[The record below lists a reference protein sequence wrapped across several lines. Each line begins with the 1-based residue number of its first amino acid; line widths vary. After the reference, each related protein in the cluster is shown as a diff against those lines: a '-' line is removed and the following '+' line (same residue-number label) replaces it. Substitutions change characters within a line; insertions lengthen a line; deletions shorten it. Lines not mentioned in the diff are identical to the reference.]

1 MEGFMLYTAQY
12 PAIKTM
18 TQEQKGDLLDALYAY
33 AIDGAQ
39 ISAEADPMVQMAFAF
54 IRDAIDRAQ
63 GKYEAKCERNRQT
76 ALKREQKKRESQTC
90 TNVHEHDA
98 DNAAEH
104 EREGKAQTC
113 TNVHERV
120 PQSTNVHERGK
131 TARTCTNVNERA
143 PQSTNV
149 HECSPI
155 KTKRNKTKQNKTNPS
170 IERGGK
176 EKEKESPQA
185 AVSFSALSPT
195 PTPTGEE
202 SGGSEDAEA
211 QRRRVELDAEC
222 TALKNYWN
230 EQAEKTGSLVRR
242 VTLMTDARKAL
253 VRARLAEYDNDESV
267 LRLAV
272 DKVIASNYANGENP
286 RSWVA
291 TFDWLMTQDNFV
303 KTLEGNYDNEPRKA
317 KQNAKNA
324 GRPQA
329 AGCDLTEA
337 IAEAQQDNADKDR
350 EMKERI
356 EGLVRLVNR
365 DPHSSARRSL
375 ENYERNGTL
384 KRLGIVWE
392 PLFNQS

>member
-76 ALKREQKKRESQTC
+76 ALKREQKKREAQTY

-120 PQSTNVHERGK
+120 SQSTNVHKRGK
-131 TARTCTNVNERA
+131 IARTCTNVNERA

-155 KTKRNKTKQNKTNPS
+155 KTKLNKTKQNKTNPS

-195 PTPTGEE
+195 PTPTGE
-202 SGGSEDAEA
+202 SSDGSEETEA
-211 QRRRVELDAEC
+211 QRRRVEIDAEC
-222 TALKNYWN
+222 VALKTYWN

-242 VTLMTDARKAL
+242 VTLLTDARKAL
-253 VRARLAEYDNDESV
+253 VRARLAEYDNDINV

-272 DKVIASNYANGENP
+272 DKIIASSYANGENP
-286 RSWVA
+286 RNWVA
-291 TFDWLMTQDNFV
+291 TFDWLMTQENLV
-303 KTLEGNYDNEPRKA
+303 KTLEGNYDNALRRTRQGCKDKPA
-317 KQNAKNA
+317 S
-324 GRPQA
+324 
-329 AGCDLTEA
+329 AGCDMTEA

-350 EMKERI
+350 KMKERI

-365 DPHSSARRSL
+365 DPQSSARKSL
-375 ENYERNGTL
+375 EYYERNGTL
-384 KRLGIVWE
+384 KRLGIIWE
-392 PLFNQS
+392 PLLHQA

>member
-76 ALKREQKKRESQTC
+76 ALKREQKKREAQTY

-113 TNVHERV
+113 TNVHEC
-120 PQSTNVHERGK
+120 GK

-195 PTPTGEE
+195 PTPTGE
-202 SGGSEDAEA
+202 SSDGSEETEA
-211 QRRRVELDAEC
+211 QRRRVEIDTEC
-222 TALKNYWN
+222 VALKTYWN

-253 VRARLAEYDNDESV
+253 VRARLAEYDNDINV

-272 DKVIASNYANGENP
+272 DKIIASSYANGENP
-286 RSWVA
+286 RNWVA
-291 TFDWLMTQDNFV
+291 TFDWLMTQENLV
-303 KTLEGNYDNEPRKA
+303 KTLEGNYDNALRRTRQGCKDKPA
-317 KQNAKNA
+317 S
-324 GRPQA
+324 
-329 AGCDLTEA
+329 AGCDMTEA

-350 EMKERI
+350 KMKERI

-365 DPHSSARRSL
+365 DPQSSARKSL
-375 ENYERNGTL
+375 EYYERNGTL
-384 KRLGIVWE
+384 KRLGIIWK
-392 PLFNQS
+392 PLLHQA

>member
-76 ALKREQKKRESQTC
+76 ALKREQKKREAQTC

-104 EREGKAQTC
+104 KREEKAQTC
-113 TNVHERV
+113 
-120 PQSTNVHERGK
+120 TNVHERGK

-155 KTKRNKTKQNKTNPS
+155 KTKLNKTKQNKTNPS

-185 AVSFSALSPT
+185 SVSFSALSPT
-195 PTPTGEE
+195 PTGES
-202 SGGSEDAEA
+202 SGGSEEAEA
-211 QRRRVELDAEC
+211 QRRRVEIDAEC
-222 TALKNYWN
+222 VALKTYWN

-253 VRARLAEYDNDESV
+253 VRARLAEYDNDINV

-272 DKVIASNYANGENP
+272 DKIIASSYANGENP
-286 RSWVA
+286 RNWVA
-291 TFDWLMTQDNFV
+291 TFDWLMTQENLV
-303 KTLEGNYDNEPRKA
+303 KTLEGNYDNALRRT
-317 KQNAKNA
+317 KQGCKDKPAS
-324 GRPQA
+324 
-329 AGCDLTEA
+329 AGCDMTEA

-350 EMKERI
+350 KMKERI

-365 DPHSSARRSL
+365 DPQSSARKSL
-375 ENYERNGTL
+375 EYYERNGTL
-384 KRLGIVWE
+384 KRLGIIWE
-392 PLFNQS
+392 PLLHQA

>member
-76 ALKREQKKRESQTC
+76 ALKREQKKREAQTC

-98 DNAAEH
+98 DNATEH

-113 TNVHERV
+113 TNVNEC
-120 PQSTNVHERGK
+120 GK
-131 TARTCTNVNERA
+131 TARTCTNVHECAPQSTNVHERA

-149 HECSPI
+149 HECAPI
-155 KTKRNKTKQNKTNPS
+155 KTKRNKTKQNKTHPS

-195 PTPTGEE
+195 PTPTGES
-202 SGGSEDAEA
+202 SGGSEETEA
-211 QRRRVELDAEC
+211 QRRRVEIDAEC
-222 TALKNYWN
+222 VALKTYWN

-242 VTLMTDARKAL
+242 VTLLTDARKAL
-253 VRARLAEYDNDESV
+253 VRARLAEYDNDINV

-272 DKVIASNYANGENP
+272 DKIIASSYANGENP
-286 RSWVA
+286 RNWVA
-291 TFDWLMTQDNFV
+291 TFDWLMTQENLV
-303 KTLEGNYDNEPRKA
+303 KTLEGNYDNALRHT
-317 KQNAKNA
+317 KQGCKDKPAS
-324 GRPQA
+324 
-329 AGCDLTEA
+329 AGCDMTEA

-350 EMKERI
+350 KMKERI

-365 DPHSSARRSL
+365 DPQSSARKSL
-375 ENYERNGTL
+375 EYYERNGTL
-384 KRLGIVWE
+384 KRLGIIWK
-392 PLFNQS
+392 PLLHQA

>member
-76 ALKREQKKRESQTC
+76 ALKREQKKRE
-90 TNVHEHDA
+90 
-98 DNAAEH
+98 
-104 EREGKAQTC
+104 AQ
-113 TNVHERV
+113 
-120 PQSTNVHERGK
+120 
-131 TARTCTNVNERA
+131 TCTNVNERA

-155 KTKRNKTKQNKTNPS
+155 KTKQNKIKQNKTNPS

-195 PTPTGEE
+195 PTPTGES
-202 SGGSEDAEA
+202 SGGSEEAEA
-211 QRRRVELDAEC
+211 QRRRVEIDAEC
-222 TALKNYWN
+222 VALKNYWN
-230 EQAEKTGSLVRR
+230 GQAEKTGSLVRR
-242 VTLMTDARKAL
+242 VTLLTDARKAL
-253 VRARLAEYDNDESV
+253 IRARLAEYDNDIAV

-272 DKVIASNYANGENP
+272 DKIIASSYANGENP
-286 RSWVA
+286 RNWVA
-291 TFDWLMTQDNFV
+291 TFDWLMTQENLV
-303 KTLEGNYDNEPRKA
+303 KTLEGNYDNALRRT
-317 KQNAKNA
+317 KQGCDKPAS
-324 GRPQA
+324 
-329 AGCDLTEA
+329 AGCDMTEA
-337 IAEAQQDNADKDR
+337 IAEAQQDSGDKER
-350 EMKERI
+350 ELKERI
-356 EGLVRLVNR
+356 EGMVRLVNR
-365 DPHSSARRSL
+365 DPQSSARKAL

-384 KRLGIVWE
+384 KRLGIIWE
-392 PLFNQS
+392 PLLRQA

>member
-76 ALKREQKKRESQTC
+76 ALKREQKKRE
-90 TNVHEHDA
+90 
-98 DNAAEH
+98 
-104 EREGKAQTC
+104 AQTC
-113 TNVHERV
+113 TNVH
-120 PQSTNVHERGK
+120 
-131 TARTCTNVNERA
+131 ERA

-155 KTKRNKTKQNKTNPS
+155 KTKQNKTKQNKTNPS

-195 PTPTGEE
+195 PTPTGES
-202 SGGSEDAEA
+202 SGGSEEAEA
-211 QRRRVELDAEC
+211 QRRRVEIDAEC
-222 TALKNYWN
+222 VALKNYWN
-230 EQAEKTGSLVRR
+230 GQAEKTGSLVRR
-242 VTLMTDARKAL
+242 VTLLTDARKAL
-253 VRARLAEYDNDESV
+253 IRARLAEYDNDITV

-272 DKVIASNYANGENP
+272 DKIIASSYANGENP
-286 RSWVA
+286 RNWVA
-291 TFDWLMTQDNFV
+291 TFDWLMTQENLV
-303 KTLEGNYDNEPRKA
+303 KTLEGNYDNALRRT
-317 KQNAKNA
+317 KQGCKDKPAS
-324 GRPQA
+324 
-329 AGCDLTEA
+329 AGCDMTKA
-337 IAEAQQDNADKDR
+337 IAEAQQDSGDKER
-350 EMKERI
+350 ELKERI
-356 EGLVRLVNR
+356 EGMVRLVNR
-365 DPHSSARRSL
+365 DPQSSARKAL

-384 KRLGIVWE
+384 KRLGIIWE
-392 PLFNQS
+392 PLLHQA

>member
-76 ALKREQKKRESQTC
+76 ALKREQKKREAQTY

-98 DNAAEH
+98 DNATEH

-113 TNVHERV
+113 TNVH
-120 PQSTNVHERGK
+120 K
-131 TARTCTNVNERA
+131 
-143 PQSTNV
+143 
-149 HECSPI
+149 CSPI
-155 KTKRNKTKQNKTNPS
+155 KTKLNKTKQNKTNPS

-195 PTPTGEE
+195 PTPTGES
-202 SGGSEDAEA
+202 SGRSEDAEA
-211 QRRRVELDAEC
+211 QRRRVEIDAEC
-222 TALKNYWN
+222 VALKTYWN

-242 VTLMTDARKAL
+242 VTLLTDARKAL
-253 VRARLAEYDNDESV
+253 VRARLAEYDNDIAV

-272 DKVIASNYANGENP
+272 DKIIASSYANGENP

-291 TFDWLMTQDNFV
+291 TFDWLMTQENLV
-303 KTLEGNYDNEPRKA
+303 KTLEGNYDNALRRT
-317 KQNAKNA
+317 KQGCDKPAS
-324 GRPQA
+324 
-329 AGCDLTEA
+329 AGCDMTEA
-337 IAEAQQDNADKDR
+337 IAEAQQDSGDKKR
-350 EMKERI
+350 ELKERI
-356 EGLVRLVNR
+356 EGMVRLVNR
-365 DPHSSARRSL
+365 DPQSSARKAL
-375 ENYERNGTL
+375 EYYERNGTL
-384 KRLGIVWE
+384 KRLGIIWE
-392 PLFNQS
+392 PLLHQA

>member
-76 ALKREQKKRESQTC
+76 ALKREQKKRE
-90 TNVHEHDA
+90 
-98 DNAAEH
+98 
-104 EREGKAQTC
+104 AQTC
-113 TNVHERV
+113 
-120 PQSTNVHERGK
+120 TNVHERGK

-155 KTKRNKTKQNKTNPS
+155 KTKQNKIKQNKTNPS
-170 IERGGK
+170 IERGG
-176 EKEKESPQA
+176 KEKESPQA

-195 PTPTGEE
+195 PTPTGES
-202 SGGSEDAEA
+202 SGGSEEAEA
-211 QRRRVELDAEC
+211 QRRRVEIDAEC
-222 TALKNYWN
+222 VALKNYWN
-230 EQAEKTGSLVRR
+230 GQAEKTGSLVRR
-242 VTLMTDARKAL
+242 VTLLTDARKAL
-253 VRARLAEYDNDESV
+253 IRARLAEYNNDITV

-272 DKVIASNYANGENP
+272 DKIIASSYANGENP
-286 RSWVA
+286 RNWVA
-291 TFDWLMTQDNFV
+291 TFDWLMTQENLV
-303 KTLEGNYDNEPRKA
+303 KTLEGNYDNALRRT
-317 KQNAKNA
+317 KQGCDKPAS
-324 GRPQA
+324 
-329 AGCDLTEA
+329 AGCDMTEA
-337 IAEAQQDNADKDR
+337 IAEAQQDSGDKER
-350 EMKERI
+350 ELKERI
-356 EGLVRLVNR
+356 EGMVRLVNR
-365 DPHSSARRSL
+365 DPQSSARKAL

-384 KRLGIVWE
+384 KRLGIIWE
-392 PLFNQS
+392 PLLLQA

>member
-76 ALKREQKKRESQTC
+76 ALKREQKKREAQTY

-98 DNAAEH
+98 DNAEKH
-104 EREGKAQTC
+104 EREEKAQ
-113 TNVHERV
+113 
-120 PQSTNVHERGK
+120 
-131 TARTCTNVNERA
+131 TCTNVNERA

-155 KTKRNKTKQNKTNPS
+155 KTKLNKTKQNKTNPS
-170 IERGGK
+170 IERGG
-176 EKEKESPQA
+176 KEKESPQA

-195 PTPTGEE
+195 PTPTGEK

-211 QRRRVELDAEC
+211 QRRRVEIDAEC
-222 TALKNYWN
+222 VALKNYWN
-230 EQAEKTGSLVRR
+230 GQAEKTGSLVRR
-242 VTLMTDARKAL
+242 VTLLTDARKAL
-253 VRARLAEYDNDESV
+253 IRARLAEYGNDITV

-272 DKVIASNYANGENP
+272 DKIIASSYANGENP
-286 RSWVA
+286 RNWVA
-291 TFDWLMTQDNFV
+291 TFDWLMTQENLV
-303 KTLEGNYDNEPRKA
+303 KTLEGNYDNALRRTKHGCDKPA
-317 KQNAKNA
+317 S
-324 GRPQA
+324 
-329 AGCDLTEA
+329 AGCDMTEA
-337 IAEAQQDNADKDR
+337 IAEAQQDSGDKER
-350 EMKERI
+350 ELKERI
-356 EGLVRLVNR
+356 EGMVRLVNR
-365 DPHSSARRSL
+365 DPQSSARKSL

-384 KRLGIVWE
+384 KRLGIIWE
-392 PLFNQS
+392 PLLHQA

>member
-76 ALKREQKKRESQTC
+76 ALKREQKKREAQTY

-104 EREGKAQTC
+104 KREEK
-113 TNVHERV
+113 
-120 PQSTNVHERGK
+120 
-131 TARTCTNVNERA
+131 ARTCTNVNECGKTARTC
-143 PQSTNV
+143 TNV

-155 KTKRNKTKQNKTNPS
+155 KTKRNKTKQNKTNLS

-195 PTPTGEE
+195 PTPTGES
-202 SGGSEDAEA
+202 SGGSEEAEA
-211 QRRRVELDAEC
+211 QRRRVEIDAEC
-222 TALKNYWN
+222 VALKTYWN

-253 VRARLAEYDNDESV
+253 VRARLAECDNDINV

-272 DKVIASNYANGENP
+272 DKIIASSYANGENP
-286 RSWVA
+286 RNWVA
-291 TFDWLMTQDNFV
+291 TFDWLMTQENLV
-303 KTLEGNYDNEPRKA
+303 KTLEGNYDNALRRT
-317 KQNAKNA
+317 KQGCKDKPAS
-324 GRPQA
+324 
-329 AGCDLTEA
+329 AGCDMTEA

-350 EMKERI
+350 KMKERI

-365 DPHSSARRSL
+365 DPQSSARKSL
-375 ENYERNGTL
+375 EYYERNGTL
-384 KRLGIVWE
+384 KRLGIIWE
-392 PLFNQS
+392 PLLHQA

>member
-76 ALKREQKKRESQTC
+76 ALKREQKKREAQTY

-104 EREGKAQTC
+104 EREGKAQTY

-120 PQSTNVHERGK
+120 PQSTNVHKRGK
-131 TARTCTNVNERA
+131 IARTCTNVNERA

-155 KTKRNKTKQNKTNPS
+155 KTKLNKTKQNKTNPS

-195 PTPTGEE
+195 PTPTGE
-202 SGGSEDAEA
+202 SSDGSEETEA
-211 QRRRVELDAEC
+211 QRRRVEIDAEC
-222 TALKNYWN
+222 VALKTYWN

-242 VTLMTDARKAL
+242 VTLLTDARKAL
-253 VRARLAEYDNDESV
+253 VRARLAEYDNDINV
-267 LRLAV
+267 LRLTV
-272 DKVIASNYANGENP
+272 DKIIASSYANGENP
-286 RSWVA
+286 RNWVA
-291 TFDWLMTQDNFV
+291 TFDWLMTQENLV
-303 KTLEGNYDNEPRKA
+303 KTLEGNYDNALRRT
-317 KQNAKNA
+317 KQGCKDKPAS
-324 GRPQA
+324 
-329 AGCDLTEA
+329 AGCDMTEA

-350 EMKERI
+350 KMKERI

-365 DPHSSARRSL
+365 DPQSSARKSL
-375 ENYERNGTL
+375 EYYERNGTL
-384 KRLGIVWE
+384 KRLGIIWE
-392 PLFNQS
+392 PLLHQA

>member
-1 MEGFMLYTAQY
+1 MLYTAQY

-76 ALKREQKKRESQTC
+76 ALKREQKKRE
-90 TNVHEHDA
+90 
-98 DNAAEH
+98 
-104 EREGKAQTC
+104 AQTC
-113 TNVHERV
+113 TNVH
-120 PQSTNVHERGK
+120 
-131 TARTCTNVNERA
+131 ERA

-155 KTKRNKTKQNKTNPS
+155 KTKLNKTKQNKTNPS

-195 PTPTGEE
+195 PTPTGES
-202 SGGSEDAEA
+202 SGGSEEAEA
-211 QRRRVELDAEC
+211 QRRRVEIDAEC
-222 TALKNYWN
+222 VALKNYWN
-230 EQAEKTGSLVRR
+230 GQAEKTGSLVRR
-242 VTLMTDARKAL
+242 VTLLTDARKAL
-253 VRARLAEYDNDESV
+253 IRARLAEYDNDITV

-272 DKVIASNYANGENP
+272 DKIIASSYANGENP
-286 RSWVA
+286 RNWVA
-291 TFDWLMTQDNFV
+291 TFDWLMTQENLV
-303 KTLEGNYDNEPRKA
+303 KTLEGNYDNALRRT
-317 KQNAKNA
+317 KQGCKDKPAS
-324 GRPQA
+324 
-329 AGCDLTEA
+329 AGCDMTEA
-337 IAEAQQDNADKDR
+337 IAEAQQDSGNKER
-350 EMKERI
+350 ELKERI
-356 EGLVRLVNR
+356 EGMVRLVNR
-365 DPHSSARRSL
+365 DPQSSARKAL

-384 KRLGIVWE
+384 KRLGIIWE
-392 PLFNQS
+392 PLLLQA

>member
-76 ALKREQKKRESQTC
+76 ALKREQKKREAQTC

-98 DNAAEH
+98 DNATEH
-104 EREGKAQTC
+104 KREEKAQTC
-113 TNVHERV
+113 
-120 PQSTNVHERGK
+120 TNVHERGK

-155 KTKRNKTKQNKTNPS
+155 KTKLNKTKQNKTNPS

-195 PTPTGEE
+195 PTPTGES
-202 SGGSEDAEA
+202 SGGSEEAEA
-211 QRRRVELDAEC
+211 QRRRVEIDAEC
-222 TALKNYWN
+222 VALKTYWN

-242 VTLMTDARKAL
+242 VTLLTDARKAL
-253 VRARLAEYDNDESV
+253 VRARLAEYDNDISV

-272 DKVIASNYANGENP
+272 DKIIASSYANGENP

-291 TFDWLMTQDNFV
+291 TFDWLMTQENFV
-303 KTLEGNYDNEPRKA
+303 KTLEGNYDNALRRT
-317 KQNAKNA
+317 KQGCKDKPAS
-324 GRPQA
+324 
-329 AGCDLTEA
+329 AGCDMTEA
-337 IAEAQQDNADKDR
+337 IAEAQQDSGDKER
-350 EMKERI
+350 ELKERI
-356 EGLVRLVNR
+356 EGMVRLVNR
-365 DPHSSARRSL
+365 DPQSSARKAL

-384 KRLGIVWE
+384 KRLGIIWE
-392 PLFNQS
+392 PLLHQA

>member
-76 ALKREQKKRESQTC
+76 ALKREQKKREAQTY

-113 TNVHERV
+113 TNVHK
-120 PQSTNVHERGK
+120 RGK

-155 KTKRNKTKQNKTNPS
+155 KTKLNKTKQNKTNPS

-195 PTPTGEE
+195 PTSTGE
-202 SGGSEDAEA
+202 SSDGSEEAEA
-211 QRRRVELDAEC
+211 QRRRVEIDAEC
-222 TALKNYWN
+222 VALKTYWN

-242 VTLMTDARKAL
+242 VTLLTDARKAL
-253 VRARLAEYDNDESV
+253 VRARLAEYDNDIAV

-272 DKVIASNYANGENP
+272 DKIIASSYANGENP

-291 TFDWLMTQDNFV
+291 TFDWLMTQENFV
-303 KTLEGNYDNEPRKA
+303 KTLEGNYDNALRRT
-317 KQNAKNA
+317 KQGCDKPAS
-324 GRPQA
+324 
-329 AGCDLTEA
+329 AGCDMTEA
-337 IAEAQQDNADKDR
+337 IAEAQQDSGDKKR
-350 EMKERI
+350 ELKERI
-356 EGLVRLVNR
+356 EGMVRLVNR
-365 DPHSSARRSL
+365 DPQSSARKAL

-392 PLFNQS
+392 PLLHQA

>member
-76 ALKREQKKRESQTC
+76 ALKREQKKREAQTC

-104 EREGKAQTC
+104 KREEKARTC
-113 TNVHERV
+113 
-120 PQSTNVHERGK
+120 TNVHERGK
-131 TARTCTNVNERA
+131 TARTCTNVHERA

-155 KTKRNKTKQNKTNPS
+155 KTKQNKTKQNKTNPS

-185 AVSFSALSPT
+185 SVSFSALSPT
-195 PTPTGEE
+195 PTPTGES
-202 SGGSEDAEA
+202 SGGSEEAEA
-211 QRRRVELDAEC
+211 QRRRVEIDAEC
-222 TALKNYWN
+222 VALKNYWN
-230 EQAEKTGSLVRR
+230 GQAEKTGSLVRR
-242 VTLMTDARKAL
+242 VTLLTDARKAL
-253 VRARLAEYDNDESV
+253 IRARLAEYDNDITV

-272 DKVIASNYANGENP
+272 DKIIASSYANGENP
-286 RSWVA
+286 RNWVA
-291 TFDWLMTQDNFV
+291 TFDWLMTQENLV
-303 KTLEGNYDNEPRKA
+303 KTLEGNYDNALRRT
-317 KQNAKNA
+317 KQGCDKPAS
-324 GRPQA
+324 
-329 AGCDLTEA
+329 AGCDMTEA
-337 IAEAQQDNADKDR
+337 IAEAQQDSGDKER
-350 EMKERI
+350 KLKERI
-356 EGLVRLVNR
+356 EGMVRLVNR
-365 DPHSSARRSL
+365 DPQSSARKAL

-384 KRLGIVWE
+384 KRLGIIWE
-392 PLFNQS
+392 PLLLQA

>member
-1 MEGFMLYTAQY
+1 MLYTAQY

-76 ALKREQKKRESQTC
+76 ALKREQKKREAQTC

-104 EREGKAQTC
+104 ESEEKAQTC
-113 TNVHERV
+113 
-120 PQSTNVHERGK
+120 
-131 TARTCTNVNERA
+131 
-143 PQSTNV
+143 TNV

-155 KTKRNKTKQNKTNPS
+155 KTKLNKTKQNKTNPS

-195 PTPTGEE
+195 PTPTGES
-202 SGGSEDAEA
+202 SGGSEEAEA
-211 QRRRVELDAEC
+211 QRRRVEIDAEC
-222 TALKNYWN
+222 VALKNYWN
-230 EQAEKTGSLVRR
+230 GQAEKTGSLVRR
-242 VTLMTDARKAL
+242 VTLLTDARKAL
-253 VRARLAEYDNDESV
+253 VRARLAEYDNDIAV

-272 DKVIASNYANGENP
+272 DKIIASSYANGENP
-286 RSWVA
+286 RNWVA
-291 TFDWLMTQDNFV
+291 TFAWLMTQENLV
-303 KTLEGNYDNEPRKA
+303 KTLEGNYDNALRRT
-317 KQNAKNA
+317 KQGCDKPAS
-324 GRPQA
+324 
-329 AGCDLTEA
+329 AGCDMTEA
-337 IAEAQQDNADKDR
+337 IAEAQQDSGDKER
-350 EMKERI
+350 ELKERI
-356 EGLVRLVNR
+356 EGMVRLVNR
-365 DPHSSARRSL
+365 DPQSSARKAL

-384 KRLGIVWE
+384 KRLGIIWE
-392 PLFNQS
+392 PLLLQA

>member
-76 ALKREQKKRESQTC
+76 ALKREQKKRE
-90 TNVHEHDA
+90 
-98 DNAAEH
+98 
-104 EREGKAQTC
+104 AQTC
-113 TNVHERV
+113 TNVHEREEKA
-120 PQSTNVHERGK
+120 QTCTNVHERGK

-155 KTKRNKTKQNKTNPS
+155 KTKLNKTKQNKTNPS

-195 PTPTGEE
+195 PTPTGES
-202 SGGSEDAEA
+202 SGGSEEAEA
-211 QRRRVELDAEC
+211 QRRRVEIDAEC
-222 TALKNYWN
+222 VALKNYWN
-230 EQAEKTGSLVRR
+230 GQAEKTGSLVRR
-242 VTLMTDARKAL
+242 VTLLTDARKAL
-253 VRARLAEYDNDESV
+253 IRARLAEYDNDIAV

-272 DKVIASNYANGENP
+272 DKIIASSYANGENP
-286 RSWVA
+286 RNWVA
-291 TFDWLMTQDNFV
+291 TFDWLMTQENLV
-303 KTLEGNYDNEPRKA
+303 KTLEGNYDNALRRT
-317 KQNAKNA
+317 KQGCKDKPAS
-324 GRPQA
+324 
-329 AGCDLTEA
+329 AGCDMTEA
-337 IAEAQQDNADKDR
+337 IAEAQQDSGDKER
-350 EMKERI
+350 ELKERI
-356 EGLVRLVNR
+356 EGMVRLVNR
-365 DPHSSARRSL
+365 DPQSSARKAL

-392 PLFNQS
+392 PLLHQA

>member
-76 ALKREQKKRESQTC
+76 ALKREQKKREAQVY

-104 EREGKAQTC
+104 EREEKAQTC

-131 TARTCTNVNERA
+131 TAQTCTNVNERA

-155 KTKRNKTKQNKTNPS
+155 KTKQNKTKQNKTNPS

-195 PTPTGEE
+195 PTPTGES
-202 SGGSEDAEA
+202 SGGSEEAEA
-211 QRRRVELDAEC
+211 QRRRVEIDAEC
-222 TALKNYWN
+222 VALKTYWN

-253 VRARLAEYDNDESV
+253 VRARLAEYDNDINV

-272 DKVIASNYANGENP
+272 DKIIASSYANGENP
-286 RSWVA
+286 RNWVA
-291 TFDWLMTQDNFV
+291 TFDWLMTQENLV
-303 KTLEGNYDNEPRKA
+303 KTLEGNYDNALRRT
-317 KQNAKNA
+317 KQGCKDKPAS
-324 GRPQA
+324 
-329 AGCDLTEA
+329 AGCDMTEA

-350 EMKERI
+350 KMKERI

-365 DPHSSARRSL
+365 DPQSSARKSL
-375 ENYERNGTL
+375 EYYERNGTL
-384 KRLGIVWE
+384 KRLGIIWE
-392 PLFNQS
+392 PLLHQA

>member
-76 ALKREQKKRESQTC
+76 ALKREQKKREAQTC

-104 EREGKAQTC
+104 KREEKAQTC
-113 TNVHERV
+113 
-120 PQSTNVHERGK
+120 TNVHERGK
-131 TARTCTNVNERA
+131 TARTCTNVHERA

-155 KTKRNKTKQNKTNPS
+155 KTKQNKTKQNKTNPS

-185 AVSFSALSPT
+185 SVSFSALSPT
-195 PTPTGEE
+195 PTPTGES
-202 SGGSEDAEA
+202 SGGSEEAEA
-211 QRRRVELDAEC
+211 QRRRVEIDAEC
-222 TALKNYWN
+222 VALKNYWN
-230 EQAEKTGSLVRR
+230 GQAEKTGSLVRR
-242 VTLMTDARKAL
+242 VTLLTDARKAL
-253 VRARLAEYDNDESV
+253 IRARLAEYDNDITV

-272 DKVIASNYANGENP
+272 DKIIASSYANGENP
-286 RSWVA
+286 RNWVA
-291 TFDWLMTQDNFV
+291 TFDWLMTQENLV
-303 KTLEGNYDNEPRKA
+303 KTLEGNYDNALRRT
-317 KQNAKNA
+317 KQGCDKPAS
-324 GRPQA
+324 
-329 AGCDLTEA
+329 AGCDMTEA
-337 IAEAQQDNADKDR
+337 IAEAQQDSGDKER
-350 EMKERI
+350 KLKERI
-356 EGLVRLVNR
+356 EGMVRLVNR
-365 DPHSSARRSL
+365 DPQSSARKAL

-384 KRLGIVWE
+384 KRLGIIWE
-392 PLFNQS
+392 PLLLQA

>member
-76 ALKREQKKRESQTC
+76 ALKREQKKREAQTY

-113 TNVHERV
+113 TNVHK
-120 PQSTNVHERGK
+120 RGK

-155 KTKRNKTKQNKTNPS
+155 KTKQNKTKQNKTNPS

-195 PTPTGEE
+195 PTPTGE
-202 SGGSEDAEA
+202 SSDGSEEAEA
-211 QRRRVELDAEC
+211 QRRRVEIDAEC
-222 TALKNYWN
+222 VALETYWN

-242 VTLMTDARKAL
+242 VTLLTDARKAL
-253 VRARLAEYDNDESV
+253 VRARLAEYDNDIAV

-272 DKVIASNYANGENP
+272 DKIIASSYANGENP

-291 TFDWLMTQDNFV
+291 TFDWLMTQENLV
-303 KTLEGNYDNEPRKA
+303 KTLEGNYDNALRRT
-317 KQNAKNA
+317 KQGCDKPAS
-324 GRPQA
+324 
-329 AGCDLTEA
+329 AGCDMTEA

-356 EGLVRLVNR
+356 EGMVRLVNR
-365 DPHSSARRSL
+365 DPQSSARKSL
-375 ENYERNGTL
+375 EYYERNGTL
-384 KRLGIVWE
+384 KRLGIIWE
-392 PLFNQS
+392 PLLHQA

>member
-76 ALKREQKKRESQTC
+76 ALKREQKKREAQTY

-120 PQSTNVHERGK
+120 SQSTNVHKRGK
-131 TARTCTNVNERA
+131 IARTCTNVNERA

-149 HECSPI
+149 HERSPI
-155 KTKRNKTKQNKTNPS
+155 KTKQNKTKQNKTNPS

-195 PTPTGEE
+195 PTPTGES
-202 SGGSEDAEA
+202 SGGSEEAEA
-211 QRRRVELDAEC
+211 QRRRVEIDAEC
-222 TALKNYWN
+222 VALKTYWN

-253 VRARLAEYDNDESV
+253 VRARLAEYDNDINV

-272 DKVIASNYANGENP
+272 DKIIASSYANGENP
-286 RSWVA
+286 RNWVA
-291 TFDWLMTQDNFV
+291 TFDWLMTQENLV
-303 KTLEGNYDNEPRKA
+303 KTLEGNYDNALRRT
-317 KQNAKNA
+317 KQGCKDKPAS
-324 GRPQA
+324 
-329 AGCDLTEA
+329 AGCDMTEA

-350 EMKERI
+350 KMKERI

-365 DPHSSARRSL
+365 DPQSSARKSL
-375 ENYERNGTL
+375 EYYERNGTL
-384 KRLGIVWE
+384 KRLGIIWE
-392 PLFNQS
+392 PLLHQA

>member
-76 ALKREQKKRESQTC
+76 ALKREQKKRE
-90 TNVHEHDA
+90 
-98 DNAAEH
+98 
-104 EREGKAQTC
+104 AQTY
-113 TNVHERV
+113 
-120 PQSTNVHERGK
+120 TNVHERGK

-143 PQSTNV
+143 PQGTNV

-155 KTKRNKTKQNKTNPS
+155 KTKLNKTKQNKTNPS

-195 PTPTGEE
+195 PTPTGE
-202 SGGSEDAEA
+202 SSDGSEEAEA
-211 QRRRVELDAEC
+211 QRRWVEIDAEC
-222 TALKNYWN
+222 VALKTYWN

-242 VTLMTDARKAL
+242 VTLLTDARKAL
-253 VRARLAEYDNDESV
+253 VRARLAEYDNDIAV

-272 DKVIASNYANGENP
+272 DKIIASSYANGENP

-291 TFDWLMTQDNFV
+291 TFDWLMTQENFV
-303 KTLEGNYDNEPRKA
+303 KTLEGNYDNALRRT
-317 KQNAKNA
+317 KQGCDKPAS
-324 GRPQA
+324 
-329 AGCDLTEA
+329 AGCDMTEA
-337 IAEAQQDNADKDR
+337 IAEAQQDSGDKER
-350 EMKERI
+350 ELKERI
-356 EGLVRLVNR
+356 EGMVRLVNR
-365 DPHSSARRSL
+365 DPQSSARKAL

-392 PLFNQS
+392 PLLHQA

>member
-1 MEGFMLYTAQY
+1 MLYTAQY

-76 ALKREQKKRESQTC
+76 ALKREQKKREAQTC

-104 EREGKAQTC
+104 KREEKAQTC
-113 TNVHERV
+113 
-120 PQSTNVHERGK
+120 TNVHERGK

-155 KTKRNKTKQNKTNPS
+155 KTKLNKTKQNKTNPS

-195 PTPTGEE
+195 PTPTGES
-202 SGGSEDAEA
+202 SGGSEEAAA
-211 QRRRVELDAEC
+211 QRRRVEIDAEC
-222 TALKNYWN
+222 VALKTYWN

-242 VTLMTDARKAL
+242 VTLLTDARKAL
-253 VRARLAEYDNDESV
+253 VRARLAEYDNDIAV

-272 DKVIASNYANGENP
+272 DKIIASSYANGENP

-291 TFDWLMTQDNFV
+291 TFDWLMTQENFV
-303 KTLEGNYDNEPRKA
+303 KTLEGNYDNALRRT
-317 KQNAKNA
+317 KQGCKDKPAS
-324 GRPQA
+324 
-329 AGCDLTEA
+329 AGCDMTEA
-337 IAEAQQDNADKDR
+337 IAEAQQDSGDKER
-350 EMKERI
+350 ELKERI
-356 EGLVRLVNR
+356 EGMVRLVNR
-365 DPHSSARRSL
+365 DPQSSARKAI

-392 PLFNQS
+392 PLLHQA

>member
-76 ALKREQKKRESQTC
+76 ALKREQKKREAQTY

-120 PQSTNVHERGK
+120 SQSTNVHKRGK
-131 TARTCTNVNERA
+131 IARTCTNVNERA

-155 KTKRNKTKQNKTNPS
+155 KTKLNKTKQNKTNPS

-195 PTPTGEE
+195 PTPTGE
-202 SGGSEDAEA
+202 SSDGSEETEA
-211 QRRRVELDAEC
+211 QRRRVEIDAEC
-222 TALKNYWN
+222 VALKTYWN

-242 VTLMTDARKAL
+242 VTLLTDARKAL
-253 VRARLAEYDNDESV
+253 VRARLAEYDNDINV

-272 DKVIASNYANGENP
+272 DKIIASSYANGENP
-286 RSWVA
+286 RNWVA
-291 TFDWLMTQDNFV
+291 TFDWLMTQENLV
-303 KTLEGNYDNEPRKA
+303 KTLEGNYDNALRRT
-317 KQNAKNA
+317 KQGCKDKPAS
-324 GRPQA
+324 
-329 AGCDLTEA
+329 AGCDMTEA

-350 EMKERI
+350 KMKERI

-365 DPHSSARRSL
+365 DPQSSARKSL
-375 ENYERNGTL
+375 EYYERNGTL
-384 KRLGIVWE
+384 KRLGIIWE
-392 PLFNQS
+392 PLLRQA

>member
-76 ALKREQKKRESQTC
+76 ALKREQKKREAQTC

-104 EREGKAQTC
+104 EREEKARTC
-113 TNVHERV
+113 
-120 PQSTNVHERGK
+120 TNVHERGK

-155 KTKRNKTKQNKTNPS
+155 KTKLNKTKQNKTNPS

-195 PTPTGEE
+195 PTTTGES
-202 SGGSEDAEA
+202 SGGSEEAEA
-211 QRRRVELDAEC
+211 QRRRVEIDAEC
-222 TALKNYWN
+222 VALKNYWN
-230 EQAEKTGSLVRR
+230 GQAEKTGSLVRR
-242 VTLMTDARKAL
+242 VTLLTDARKAL
-253 VRARLAEYDNDESV
+253 VRARLAEYDNDIAV

-272 DKVIASNYANGENP
+272 DKIIASSYANGENP
-286 RSWVA
+286 RNWVA
-291 TFDWLMTQDNFV
+291 TFDWLMTQENLV
-303 KTLEGNYDNEPRKA
+303 KTLEGNYDNALRRT
-317 KQNAKNA
+317 KQGCKDKPAS
-324 GRPQA
+324 
-329 AGCDLTEA
+329 AGCDMTEA
-337 IAEAQQDNADKDR
+337 IAEAQQDSGDKER
-350 EMKERI
+350 ELKERI
-356 EGLVRLVNR
+356 EGMVRLVNR
-365 DPHSSARRSL
+365 DPQSSARKAL

-384 KRLGIVWE
+384 KRLGIIWE
-392 PLFNQS
+392 PLLLQA

>member
-76 ALKREQKKRESQTC
+76 ALKREQKKREAQTY

-120 PQSTNVHERGK
+120 SQSTNVHKRGK
-131 TARTCTNVNERA
+131 IARTCTNVNERA

-155 KTKRNKTKQNKTNPS
+155 KTKLNKTKQNKTNPS

-195 PTPTGEE
+195 PTPTGE
-202 SGGSEDAEA
+202 SSDGSEETEA
-211 QRRRVELDAEC
+211 QRRRGEIDAEC
-222 TALKNYWN
+222 VALKTYWN

-253 VRARLAEYDNDESV
+253 VRARLAEYDNDINV

-272 DKVIASNYANGENP
+272 DKIIASSYANGENP
-286 RSWVA
+286 RNWVA
-291 TFDWLMTQDNFV
+291 TFDWLMTQENLV
-303 KTLEGNYDNEPRKA
+303 KTLEGNYDNALRRT
-317 KQNAKNA
+317 KQGCKDKPAS
-324 GRPQA
+324 
-329 AGCDLTEA
+329 AGCDMTEA

-350 EMKERI
+350 KMKERI

-365 DPHSSARRSL
+365 DPQSSARKSL
-375 ENYERNGTL
+375 EYYERNGTL
-384 KRLGIVWE
+384 KRLGIIWE
-392 PLFNQS
+392 PLLHQA

>member
-1 MEGFMLYTAQY
+1 MLYTAQY

-76 ALKREQKKRESQTC
+76 ALKREQKKREAQTC

-113 TNVHERV
+113 TNVHK
-120 PQSTNVHERGK
+120 RGK
-131 TARTCTNVNERA
+131 TAQTCTNVNERA

-155 KTKRNKTKQNKTNPS
+155 KTKLNKTKQNKTNPS

-195 PTPTGEE
+195 PTPTGES
-202 SGGSEDAEA
+202 SGGSEEAEA
-211 QRRRVELDAEC
+211 QRRRVEIDAEC
-222 TALKNYWN
+222 VALKNYWN
-230 EQAEKTGSLVRR
+230 GQAEKTGSLVRR
-242 VTLMTDARKAL
+242 VTLLTDARKAL
-253 VRARLAEYDNDESV
+253 IRARLAEYDNDITV

-272 DKVIASNYANGENP
+272 DKIIASSYANGENP
-286 RSWVA
+286 RNWVA
-291 TFDWLMTQDNFV
+291 TFDWLMTQENLV
-303 KTLEGNYDNEPRKA
+303 KTLEGNYDNALRRT
-317 KQNAKNA
+317 KQGCKDKPAS
-324 GRPQA
+324 
-329 AGCDLTEA
+329 AGCDMTEA
-337 IAEAQQDNADKDR
+337 IAEAQQDSGDKER
-350 EMKERI
+350 ELKERI
-356 EGLVRLVNR
+356 EGMVRLVNR
-365 DPHSSARRSL
+365 DPQSSARKAL

-384 KRLGIVWE
+384 KRLGIIWK
-392 PLFNQS
+392 PLLHQA

>member
-18 TQEQKGDLLDALYAY
+18 TQEQKGDLLDALYSY

-76 ALKREQKKRESQTC
+76 ALKREQKKREAQTC
-90 TNVHEHDA
+90 TNVHE
-98 DNAAEH
+98 
-104 EREGKAQTC
+104 REEKAQTC
-113 TNVHERV
+113 TNVHEC
-120 PQSTNVHERGK
+120 GK

-155 KTKRNKTKQNKTNPS
+155 KTKLNKTKQNKTNPS

-195 PTPTGEE
+195 PTPTGE
-202 SGGSEDAEA
+202 SFGGSEEAEA
-211 QRRRVELDAEC
+211 QRRRVEIDAEC
-222 TALKNYWN
+222 VALKNYWN
-230 EQAEKTGSLVRR
+230 GQAEKTGSLVRR
-242 VTLMTDARKAL
+242 VTPLTDARKAL
-253 VRARLAEYDNDESV
+253 IRARLAEYDNDITV

-272 DKVIASNYANGENP
+272 DKIIASSYANGENP
-286 RSWVA
+286 RNWVA
-291 TFDWLMTQDNFV
+291 TFDWLMTQENLV
-303 KTLEGNYDNEPRKA
+303 KTLEGNYDNALRRT
-317 KQNAKNA
+317 KQGCKDKPAS
-324 GRPQA
+324 
-329 AGCDLTEA
+329 AGCDMTEA
-337 IAEAQQDNADKDR
+337 IAEAQQDSGNKER
-350 EMKERI
+350 ELKERI
-356 EGLVRLVNR
+356 EGMVRLVNR
-365 DPHSSARRSL
+365 DPQSSARKAL

-384 KRLGIVWE
+384 KRLGIIWE
-392 PLFNQS
+392 PLLHQA

>member
-1 MEGFMLYTAQY
+1 MLYTAQY

-33 AIDGAQ
+33 TIDGAQ

-76 ALKREQKKRESQTC
+76 ALKREQKKREAQTC

-104 EREGKAQTC
+104 KREEKARTC
-113 TNVHERV
+113 TNV
-120 PQSTNVHERGK
+120 NERGK

-155 KTKRNKTKQNKTNPS
+155 KTKLNKTKQNKTNPS

-195 PTPTGEE
+195 PTPTGE
-202 SGGSEDAEA
+202 SSDGSEEAEA
-211 QRRRVELDAEC
+211 QRRRVEIDAEC
-222 TALKNYWN
+222 VALKTYWN

-242 VTLMTDARKAL
+242 VTLLTDARKAL
-253 VRARLAEYDNDESV
+253 VRARLAEYDNDIAV

-272 DKVIASNYANGENP
+272 DKIIASSYANGENP

-291 TFDWLMTQDNFV
+291 TFDWLMTQENFV
-303 KTLEGNYDNEPRKA
+303 KTLEGNYDNALRRT
-317 KQNAKNA
+317 KQGCKDKPAS
-324 GRPQA
+324 
-329 AGCDLTEA
+329 AGCDMTEA
-337 IAEAQQDNADKDR
+337 IAEAQQDSGDKKR
-350 EMKERI
+350 ELKERI
-356 EGLVRLVNR
+356 EGMVRLVNR
-365 DPHSSARRSL
+365 DPQSSARKAL

-384 KRLGIVWE
+384 KRLGIVWK
-392 PLFNQS
+392 PLLHQA

>member
-76 ALKREQKKRESQTC
+76 ALKREQKKREAQTC
-90 TNVHEHDA
+90 TNVHEHNA

-104 EREGKAQTC
+104 KREEKAQTC
-113 TNVHERV
+113 
-120 PQSTNVHERGK
+120 TNVHERGK

-155 KTKRNKTKQNKTNPS
+155 KTKQNKTKQNKTNPS

-195 PTPTGEE
+195 PTPTGES
-202 SGGSEDAEA
+202 SGGSEEAEA
-211 QRRRVELDAEC
+211 QRRRVEIDAEC
-222 TALKNYWN
+222 VALKTYWN

-242 VTLMTDARKAL
+242 VTLLTDARKAL
-253 VRARLAEYDNDESV
+253 VRARLAEYDNDIAV

-272 DKVIASNYANGENP
+272 DKIIASSYANGENP

-291 TFDWLMTQDNFV
+291 TFDWLMTQENFV
-303 KTLEGNYDNEPRKA
+303 KTLEGNYDNALRRT
-317 KQNAKNA
+317 KQGCDKPAS
-324 GRPQA
+324 
-329 AGCDLTEA
+329 AGCDMTEA
-337 IAEAQQDNADKDR
+337 IAEAQQDSGDKER
-350 EMKERI
+350 ELKERI
-356 EGLVRLVNR
+356 EGMVRLVNR
-365 DPHSSARRSL
+365 DPQSSARKAL

-392 PLFNQS
+392 PLLHQA

>member
-76 ALKREQKKRESQTC
+76 ALKREQKKREAQTC

-113 TNVHERV
+113 TNVHER
-120 PQSTNVHERGK
+120 GK
-131 TARTCTNVNERA
+131 TARTCTNVNER
-143 PQSTNV
+143 
-149 HECSPI
+149 SPI
-155 KTKRNKTKQNKTNPS
+155 KTKLNKTNPS

-195 PTPTGEE
+195 PTGES
-202 SGGSEDAEA
+202 SGGSEEAEA
-211 QRRRVELDAEC
+211 QRRRVEIDAEC
-222 TALKNYWN
+222 VALKTYWN

-242 VTLMTDARKAL
+242 VTLLTDARKAL
-253 VRARLAEYDNDESV
+253 VRARLAEYGNDITV

-272 DKVIASNYANGENP
+272 DKIIASSYANGENP

-291 TFDWLMTQDNFV
+291 TFDWLMTQENLV
-303 KTLEGNYDNEPRKA
+303 KTLEGNYDNALRRTKHGCDKPA
-317 KQNAKNA
+317 S
-324 GRPQA
+324 
-329 AGCDLTEA
+329 AGCDMTEA
-337 IAEAQQDNADKDR
+337 IAEAQQDSGDKER
-350 EMKERI
+350 ELKERI
-356 EGLVRLVNR
+356 EGMVRLVNR
-365 DPHSSARRSL
+365 DPQSSARKSL

-392 PLFNQS
+392 PLFN